1 VSRSWVIGWHAR
13 RLQEGSQLAAVR
25 SQQTQDIVDDTFAL
39 WRDSRAAQYLA
50 AFADPQS
57 LTFPEII
64 RVLQELGEQLGQL
77 SNAAAECENGVNTIR
92 SESAE
97 LESVWL
103 RCNEACVNTGYWAH
117 DARSRAGEATSTAE
131 RIAAAVAEH
140 QHPPV

>member
-1 VSRSWVIGWHAR
+1 MSRSGVIGRHAQR
-13 RLQEGSQLAAVR
+13 IQEASQVAAVR

-39 WRDSRAAQYLA
+39 WRDSRAAQYLS

-64 RVLQELGEQLGQL
+64 SGLYELAEQLGQL
-77 SNAAAECENGVNTIR
+77 ASTAAECESGVNTIR

-97 LESVWL
+97 LASVWL
-103 RCNEACVNTGYWAH
+103 ECNEACVNTGYRAH
-117 DARSRAGEATSTAE
+117 DAHSRAGEATSTAE

-140 QHPPV
+140 RHPPV